1 MRPSPVALSTD
12 TFLASSAW
20 SGLRNPAA
28 AAPRIASSS
37 SLVLSRACLP
47 QKHLAPFAFAVHP
60 DARGPSK
67 PRSPLRVDST
77 KSTEREREH
86 ALARNEVATNE
97 GYDVQRDAEAAYS
110 GVTALRGE
118 GGCISK
124 GKGSACTLMCSGDTL
139 PVRRLT
145 VQ

>member
-1 MRPSPVALSTD
+1 MERFEEPRGGGAAHRLVELFSALSSVP
-12 TFLASSAW
+12 ASEALGAFCICSASGRAGSFEAPQPIA
-20 SGLRNPAA
+20 SGLHEEHR
-28 AAPRIASSS
+28 
-37 SLVLSRACLP
+37 
-47 QKHLAPFAFAVHP
+47 
-60 DARGPSK
+60 
-67 PRSPLRVDST
+67 
-77 KSTEREREH
+77 EREREH
-86 ALARNEVATNE
+86 ASARNEVATNE